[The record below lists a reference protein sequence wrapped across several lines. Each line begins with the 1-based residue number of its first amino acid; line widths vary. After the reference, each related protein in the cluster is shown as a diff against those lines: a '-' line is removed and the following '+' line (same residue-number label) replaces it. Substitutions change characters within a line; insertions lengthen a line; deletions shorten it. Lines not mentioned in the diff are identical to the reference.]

1 MKKIVIIDGGPR
13 KNMNTASM
21 IKAFV
26 DGAESLGGE
35 VAVEVIRLYELYYTG
50 CVSCL
55 ACKVK
60 GSKYHDVCA
69 HKDGLTS
76 ALSKAAYADALV
88 LASPIYFSQ
97 ITAQL
102 RAFIERLIF
111 PWLSYNDY
119 SVTAP
124 KRIPTAV
131 IYTMNIT
138 ENRVDMIRSNQ
149 EHIEGLLSMALEKPK
164 RIEAFNTLQVKNYE
178 LYDMAGFSVDDK
190 TKWRNEHWE
199 RDLQK
204 ACEAGKQMAKQIIN
218 S

>member
-1 MKKIVIIDGGPR
+1 MKKIVIVDGGPR

-26 DGAESLGGE
+26 DGVESLGSE
-35 VAVEVIRLYELYYTG
+35 VAVEVIRLYELNYTG

-55 ACKVK
+55 VCKVK

-69 HKDGLTS
+69 HKDDLKS

-119 SVTAP
+119 SVKAP

-164 RIEAFNTLQVKNYE
+164 RIEAFNTIQVKNYE

-199 RDLQK
+199 QDLQK
-204 ACEAGKQMAKQIIN
+204 AYEAGKQMVKQIIN